1 MDQTD
6 QRIFEQL
13 AEDGRMSNLELA
25 RRLGVSEKTIRQ
37 RVRRLID
44 RDGLHIVATID
55 NQLAHSR
62 AIFLVHTKPGY
73 RFLVANHL
81 ANLPGVDEV
90 HLGTGAYELIVQASF
105 NSDAEALEFYVDQIE
120 SGNGIQDA
128 QSTHIIQTIVANTDY
143 ANKFIEEFDARA
155 EFIDEL
161 PALFDLAWDIATEH
175 LGTHRITGGIV
186 NASYSDPDSP
196 LFATNIRARG
206 MSSRYIDALCVTR
219 RSDSVIVPTVI
230 ERGQHLF
237 VPDAQTD
244 PLFRSIAD
252 LVVSE
257 GFHSFLAVP
266 MRSDAVSLGTM
277 NLYFDTVIPYSP
289 ELVANAQE
297 LADALGKH
305 IARVTDSERRLV
317 TDPA

>member
-1 MDQTD
+1 
-6 QRIFEQL
+6 
-13 AEDGRMSNLELA
+13 
-25 RRLGVSEKTIRQ
+25 LGVSEKTVRQ
-37 RVRRLID
+37 RVRRLIE
-44 RDGLHIVATID
+44 RDGMHIAATID
-55 NQLAHSR
+55 HQLAPSR
-62 AIFLVHTKPGY
+62 AMFLVHTKPGY

-105 NSDAEALEFYVDQIE
+105 NSDAEALEFYVDQVE
-120 SGNGIQDA
+120 SADGVQNA
-128 QSTHIIQTIVANTDY
+128 QSTHIIETIVANGDHT
-143 ANKFIEEFDARA
+143 NKFIEAFDAQA
-155 EFIDEL
+155 EVIDEL
-161 PALFDLAWDIATEH
+161 PALFDLALDVATEH
-175 LGTHRITGGIV
+175 LGTHRICGGVV
-186 NASYSDPDSP
+186 NPKYSDLDSR
-196 LFATNIRARG
+196 LFSTNVRSRG
-206 MSSRYIDALCVTR
+206 MSSRYIDALCDTR
-219 RSDSVIVPTVI
+219 RSDSVILPTVI

-266 MRSDAVSLGTM
+266 IRSDTVSLGTM
-277 NLYFDTVIPYSP
+277 NLYFDAEIPYSP

-305 IARVTDSERRLV
+305 AARLTHSEPRLV
-317 TDPA
+317 AAPS